1 MNLQQEQKATEL
13 GKSSDSH
20 FNPLFGWRKLELF
33 KGTGFEGKLNNLFS
47 LNSQKLSYQAKKK
60 NSWYRPKDFVGKGI
74 WPSKSSSSE
83 SLHPKKA

>member
-60 NSWYRPKDFVGKGI
+60 NS
-74 WPSKSSSSE
+74 
-83 SLHPKKA
+83 